1 MAEYL
6 APPIHVEETSFRP
19 PSIVGVPTGTAA
31 LLGTAGRGP
40 TRPRLV
46 TSFAEYERVFGSRGR
61 FLPHA
66 VRGFFANGG
75 RRAFVGR
82 IKGTGG
88 LARSLAALERE
99 TCREVALVAAPGLVD
114 PADQAAIVAHCEV
127 NRRFALLDRPRAEP
141 ARGGSDPSGMVRSRD
156 AAAYAPWLAVAGAE
170 AKRRIVPPSGHVLG
184 VYARKDSE
192 RGVWSAPAGELVKGV
207 QAPDRAVDDAVQDAM
222 AARGLNAIRGF
233 PGRGILVWG
242 ARTLSADAEWKYVSV
257 RRLFLFLER
266 SIDQGTQ
273 WVVFEPNGV
282 PLWKAVRHQIELF
295 LTDLWR
301 AGASPAARPDHAFY
315 VRCDETVMAQA
326 DIDSGR
332 LVIEIGFAPLRPA
345 EYIVLRIGQ
354 WTCEA
359 CS

>member
-6 APPIHVEETSFRP
+6 APGAYVEETGFRP
-19 PSIVGVPTGTAA
+19 PTIEGVATGTAA

-46 TSFAEYERVFGSRGR
+46 TSFAEYARVFGPSGR

-66 VRGFFANGG
+66 VRGFFDNGG
-75 RRAFVGR
+75 KRAFVGR
-82 IKGTGG
+82 LKGAVG

-99 TCREVALVAAPGLVD
+99 TCREVALVAAPGLTD
-114 PADQAAIVAHCEV
+114 PADQAAIVAHCEA
-127 NRRFALLDRPRAEP
+127 NRRFAVLDRPRTEP
-141 ARGGSDPSGMVRSRD
+141 PGADSAGILRSRD
-156 AAAYAPWLAVAGAE
+156 AAAYAPWLGVSGAGAR
-170 AKRRIVPPSGHVLG
+170 RRIVPPSGHVLG
-184 VYARKDSE
+184 IYARKDSE
-192 RGVWSAPAGELVKGV
+192 RGVWVAPAGEALEGV
-207 QAPDRAVDDAVQDAM
+207 LAPERDVDDAAQDAM
-222 AARGLNAIRGF
+222 AARGVNAIRSF
-233 PGRGILVWG
+233 AGRGILVWG
-242 ARTLSADAEWKYVSV
+242 ARTSSAEGEWKYVSV

-273 WVVFEPNGV
+273 WVAFEPNGV
-282 PLWKAVRHQIELF
+282 PLWKAVRGQIEAF
-295 LTDLWR
+295 LVDLWR
-301 AGASPAARPDHAFY
+301 AGASPAARPDQAFY
-315 VRCDETVMAQA
+315 VRCDETVMTQA

-359 CS
+359 CR